1 MKRFLLALQFLTVI
15 PVGAGVTADEADLA
29 KSSAFFVPVGVVQG
43 ILLVAADYAFGR
55 VFNPDLVIALV
66 LLVLVLSNG
75 GFHLDGLSDTFDAL
89 ASKST
94 GNAAADREKRLKI
107 MKGSTAGPVG
117 VTAIIFTLGL
127 KYLAL
132 VEISNFSWFTYYSS
146 LLFMPVLSK
155 WTMVVTMYRGESARQ
170 DGLGRFFISG
180 TGFRELA
187 VSTVML
193 VLVLAL
199 PGIALSSYA
208 PEALYLFYA
217 GVLALLYLSCGIWVG
232 YFKGKLGG
240 LTGDTL
246 GAVSEATEISFLL
259 MVIIWSRLSI

>member
-1 MKRFLLALQFLTVI
+1 M
-15 PVGAGVTADEADLA
+15 
-29 KSSAFFVPVGVVQG
+29 
-43 ILLVAADYAFGR
+43 
-55 VFNPDLVIALV
+55 VFNPDIVIALV

-94 GNAAADREKRLKI
+94 GDAAADREKRLTI
-107 MKGSTAGPVG
+107 MKGSTAGPIG
-117 VTAIIFTLGL
+117 VTAIIFALGL

-132 VEISNFSWFTYYSS
+132 VDISNFSSPACYSS
-146 LLFMPVLSK
+146 LLLMPVLSK
-155 WTMVVTMYRGESARQ
+155 WTMVVSLYRGEPARQ
-170 DGLGRFFISG
+170 DGLGQFFISG
-180 TGFRELA
+180 TGFIELA
-187 VSTVML
+187 VSTVQL

-199 PGIALSSYA
+199 SGIAFRSCA
-208 PEALYLFYA
+208 PESFYLFYA
-217 GVLALLYLSCGIWVG
+217 GVLALLYLSSGIWVG

-259 MVIIWSRLSI
+259 LVIMWSRLSI